1 MFGIFN
7 KVDKRSVGIDIGESS
22 IKLVDIVR
30 DNDKLVLNNYT
41 ELQLGKYVGKEAGDI
56 VKLGHEDLRR
66 AMSDLY
72 EISKSECRNITVG
85 IPMSACQF
93 KLITFSQKVKP
104 FLNDLVELE
113 FRKYTLLPVSELS
126 ISFNILKEDENNL
139 YVLVVAIK
147 NKEIERINYAT
158 NFIKKDNYKLEPSM
172 FGLVRNIVDQNHD
185 MSMVVDFGASST
197 SVLYIV
203 DSVIYGADTFSKG
216 VNEIIINIKTGL
228 SLDYVTAHNKFFQL
242 DIMDS
247 SKMESDIAS
256 RTMHHICEEVI
267 HIQNNF
273 SRKFDVKCSTLY
285 ISGGGSKI
293 NNILKFLE
301 QEFKDLKI
309 IKINSFDRLYIPE
322 TIKDLAVK
330 NSPTYNNAIGLA
342 LSEIINF

>member
-1 MFGIFN
+1 MFNIFN

-22 IKLVDIVR
+22 VKLVDIVL

-56 VKLGHEDLRR
+56 VKLGHEDLKH

-72 EISKSECRNITVG
+72 EISKSDCRNITVG

-93 KLITFSQKVKP
+93 KLITFSKKVKP

-113 FRKYTLLPVSELS
+113 FRKYTLVPVSELS

-139 YVLVVAIK
+139 HVLVVAIK

-158 NFIKKDNYKLEPSM
+158 SFIKKDNYKLEPSM
-172 FGLVRNIVDQNHD
+172 FGLIRNIADKNHSI
-185 MSMVVDFGASST
+185 SMVVDFGASTT
-197 SVLYIV
+197 SVLYIIEG
-203 DSVIYGADTFSKG
+203 SVYGVDTFAKG
-216 VNEIIINIKTGL
+216 INEIVINIKTGL
-228 SLDYVTAHNKFFQL
+228 SLDYVNAHNKFFSL
-242 DIMDS
+242 DILDDT
-247 SKMESDIAS
+247 KMETEIAA

-273 SRKFDVKCSTLY
+273 SRKFNVKCSTLY

-301 QEFKDLKI
+301 KEFKGMEVL
-309 IKINSFDRLYIPE
+309 KINSFERLYIPE
-322 TIKDLAVK
+322 SVKDIALK

-342 LSEIINF
+342 LSDIINF